1 MCIQIYT
8 YCAPLNISGLT
19 KPIEQKELL
28 RRAHLTFP
36 DLLSQELL
44 DSIKPDLDELR
55 GANALTSRDYEKW
68 QTSLTQHERS
78 QTVVVRVQGSSDCV
92 TPQNTLSSTVRAVM
106 GSLDNL
112 YSPSLGLTVP
122 IPETPCFLIG
132 VYKGEENKDDLVL
145 KTVVAELEDYAPPLN
160 FRYPIEGKQTSKTP
174 ITKQIYF
181 EFSYWVADAIERCAL
196 CGTLGHAGYASC
208 PRCTLLAKT
217 DVTEWQKQNMPESL
231 LVIPPKKTK
240 KGSDRNVDNAA
251 GTNKKR
257 WKKQFPYFTSVEG
270 DPRKDK
276 DWDSYTEK
284 IQGEVCIVYMFWYYF
299 LVIS

>member
-1 MCIQIYT
+1 MCSSI
-8 YCAPLNISGLT
+8 NISGLT
-19 KPIEQKELL
+19 KHIEQKELL

-55 GANALTSRDYEKW
+55 GANALTSKDYEKW
-68 QTSLTQHERS
+68 MISLTQHERS
-78 QTVVVRVQGSSDCV
+78 PTVVVRIQGSSDCV

-122 IPETPCFLIG
+122 IPEPPCFLIG
-132 VYKGEENKDDLVL
+132 VYKGEENKDDMVL
-145 KTVVAELEDYAPPLN
+145 KTVVTELEEYTPPLN
-160 FRYPIEGKQTSKTP
+160 FRYPRGGKATSETP
-174 ITKQIYF
+174 ITRQIYV

-196 CGTLGHAGYASC
+196 CGTLGHAGYVSC

-217 DVTEWQKQNMPESL
+217 DVTEWQKEHMPESL
-231 LVIPPKKTK
+231 LVIPPKKKRNDEDAADAGATK
-240 KGSDRNVDNAA
+240 K
-251 GTNKKR
+251 K

-270 DPRKDK
+270 DLRKDRE
-276 DWDSYTEK
+276 WHLYTEK
-284 IQGEVCIVYMFWYYF
+284 TQGEVPYTY
-299 LVIS
+299 LN